1 MSRKVSPKRIFRS
14 YHPNATIE
22 KQRRNRNWDP
32 SYFLVRH
39 DAGAWAW
46 TGCGGTPAK
55 AWADACERSG
65 YTTIKEPDTRTA
77 IERSIDAEAERADV
91 EYDRRVDDK
100 ITG

>member
-1 MSRKVSPKRIFRS
+1 MSHPSYERIFRS
-14 YHPNATIE
+14 HFPQETIE
-22 KQRRNRNWDP
+22 GRTEKRGVYVD
-32 SYFLVRH
+32 YFVVFAAPEFDEWSGIGLTR
-39 DAGAWAW
+39 AG
-46 TGCGGTPAK
+46 

-77 IERSIDAEAERADV
+77 IERSRDAEEERADV